1 MPSRPTSISRVA
13 LVVMAAWAITTIAV
27 VASIVLLV
35 LGRPRPL
42 PNDVLAGVG
51 GLSFALLAFAFA
63 SVGAMVVLR
72 VRANAVGWI
81 FVAGG
86 LLTGLGLLADQYA
99 AYVLTRGS
107 SAPGVAYAAWLATP
121 ATQAMAALLG
131 LTLLLFPDGRL
142 PSARW
147 RPAAAVGWLAAVL
160 LVGAPALRS
169 GSLEDPFPTVVNSL
183 GIPGTHGALKTAE
196 GIGWLLAMAGMAV
209 GAAAAVTRL
218 RRAQDDERQ
227 QLKLVLTAGAV
238 VAAVATLDM
247 VGWLLW
253 PHGHLQ
259 LHIAVIGL
267 SFTAVAVAAGIAILR
282 YRLYDIDLVIDR
294 TVAYALLTVLLA
306 AGYAVITLVLATAL
320 GSGSNWATAGAT
332 LAVAIAFR
340 PLPPRTAGGRRPP
353 LQPGPLRSAAQ
364 GRGVPRGSAGR
375 AGGAGGDRGVA
386 ARPARRPDTRGA
398 FLPARERALRQR
410 RRDAGNRRSRRR
422 PRELTDRARRRAGG
436 ADRPPARRGAAVA
449 AAGAARPPPVGSRSR
464 SRACA
469 SSCAVSWPRSRR
481 HGRASWPRGTLER
494 RRIERDL
501 HDGAQQ
507 RLVSIGLQLR
517 HAQFEIGDVPDEQT
531 SGGRRSRSGGAF
543 AGDRR
548 AARAGPRAAAGAAR
562 RRART
567 GVPGAGRPRAAAQVP
582 GPHDARAVRGRARGG
597 RVLRCLRGTDQRDQT
612 CAGVPAS
619 SSPPT
624 VTTSASW

>member
-1 MPSRPTSISRVA
+1 M
-13 LVVMAAWAITTIAV
+13 
-27 VASIVLLV
+27 
-35 LGRPRPL
+35 
-42 PNDVLAGVG
+42 
-51 GLSFALLAFAFA
+51 
-63 SVGAMVVLR
+63 LR
-72 VRANAVGWI
+72 VPANAVGWI

-107 SAPGVAYAAWLATP
+107 SAPVVAYAAWLATP

-147 RPAAAVGWLAAVL
+147 RRAAAVGWLAAVL

-169 GSLEDPFPTVVNSL
+169 GSLEDPFPTVVNPL

-196 GIGWLLAMAGMAV
+196 GIGWLLAIAGMAV

-218 RRAQDDERQ
+218 RRARDDERQ
-227 QLKLVLTAGAV
+227 QLKLVFTAGAV

-259 LHIAVIGL
+259 LRIAVIGL
-267 SFTAVAVAAGIAILR
+267 SFTAVAVAAGVAMLR
-282 YRLYDIDLVIDR
+282 YRLYDIDVVIDR

-340 PLPPRTAGGRRPP
+340 PLRRALQDGVDRRFSRARYEALRSVEAFLEDLRAGRAAPEEIEGLLRELLADPTLEVHFFLPESALYVNAAGTLVAGPPGDDRVSSPIERAGAPVALIVHRPGGPRQSQLLAQLVTAGGLAFEIARLRVELRRQ
-353 LQPGPLRSAAQ
+353 LAEVEAS
-364 GRGVPRGSAGR
+364 
-375 AGGAGGDRGVA
+375 
-386 ARPARRPDTRGA
+386 
-398 FLPARERALRQR
+398 
-410 RRDAGNRRSRRR
+410 
-422 PRELTDRARRRAGG
+422 RARIL
-436 ADRPPARRGAAVA
+436 
-449 AAGAARPPPVGSRSR
+449 AAGY
-464 SRACA
+464 
-469 SSCAVSWPRSRR
+469 
-481 HGRASWPRGTLER
+481 LER

-507 RLVSIGLQLR
+507 RLVSVGLQLR
-517 HAQFEIGDVPDEQT
+517 HAQFEIGRVPDEQT
-531 SGGRRSRSGGAF
+531 EAAVDHAVAELSLAIGELRELAHGLPPAQLDAGLEPAFCELAGRTPLSVQVHTTHERFAVELEAAAYFVACEGLTNAIKHARATGVVLAAYRHDERLVVSVSDDGIGGAV
-543 AGDRR
+543 
-548 AARAGPRAAAGAAR
+548 AAGSGLSGLLDRVAAHGGSLHI
-562 RRART
+562 ASDP
-567 GVPGAGRPRAAAQVP
+567 GV
-582 GPHDARAVRGRARGG
+582 
-597 RVLRCLRGTDQRDQT
+597 GTT
-612 CAGVPAS
+612 LTAELPCGS
-619 SSPPT
+619 
-624 VTTSASW
+624 